1 MTWVH
6 LLSPK
11 IRILLNAPKAE
22 ETSPSKIAGFLL
34 LGVAVWVG
42 LYFGA
47 EWFLAKCL
55 AVEPIGELLVDKLID
70 MALLVIFS
78 ILVFSN
84 VITAFSTFYLADDLR
99 LLMTKP
105 LPRDGLY
112 TARLIETCAI
122 SGWMPLLFGLPIF
135 VAAGVLFGAGVSYY
149 LILAAVLVGMTI
161 IPAAIAVLLT
171 LLFTN
176 ILPAQRTREVF
187 LFLGVLLCVG
197 VFILIRALNPEQ
209 LFNPDQF
216 ANTMELFASLQ
227 APRSQ
232 WLPSTWAWNLLS
244 PALRGDEIPWVH
256 MAGLYATAA
265 AFFFSGA
272 WAFRRW
278 HFSGY
283 SKSLEGRHAGSG
295 IERAVGF
302 LRRRSVSGPELARRS
317 LARLSAGRGSLDI
330 LREMVAKDRR
340 VFIRDTSQW
349 SQIILLLALVVI
361 YLLNFRYFRTMGE
374 GGIIGP
380 LGLYMLNIGLCG
392 FVVSAMAVRFL
403 FPAVSLEGRSF
414 WLIKAAP
421 ITMKRFLAAKWLGGG
436 MPLIVVAELLTL
448 GSNWMLGSPL
458 SLTVAG
464 AVVMLSLS
472 LGLSGLAV
480 GLGAIYPRFNVNN
493 AAKVAAGFG
502 GVLYMFLGLALL
514 VGVIA
519 LSFGPSWA
527 LLHLAQGGHTGMGQ
541 DGQIA
546 AIACTAALVVIPPAV
561 GICTVLL
568 GARALE
574 RR

>member
-1 MTWVH
+1 MTVAH
-6 LLSPK
+6 LLWPK
-11 IRILLNAPKAE
+11 LRILLNAPKAE
-22 ETSPSKIAGFLL
+22 ETSPSKIAAFLI
-34 LGVAVWVG
+34 LGVGVWVG

-84 VITAFSTFYLADDLR
+84 VITAFSTFYLAEDLR

-105 LPRDGLY
+105 LPHDGLY
-112 TARLIETCAI
+112 AARLIETGVI
-122 SGWMPLLFGLPIF
+122 SGWMPLVFALPIF
-135 VAAGVLFGAGVSYY
+135 VAAGVLFGAGPTYY
-149 LILAAVLVGMTI
+149 VTLVAVLVGMTI
-161 IPAAIAVLLT
+161 IPAALAVLLT
-171 LLFTN
+171 LIFTN
-176 ILPAQRTREVF
+176 LLPAQRTREVF

-227 APRSQ
+227 APRSA

-244 PALRGDEIPWVH
+244 PSLRGDDVPWIH
-256 MAGLYATAA
+256 LGGLYATAA
-265 AFFFSGA
+265 AFFFAGA

-302 LRRRSVSGPELARRS
+302 LRRRQASGPELARRTLGR
-317 LARLSAGRGSLDI
+317 LAAGKGRLDI
-330 LREMVAKDRR
+330 LSEMIAKDRR

-349 SQIILLLALVVI
+349 SQIVLLLALVVI

-403 FPAVSLEGRSF
+403 FPAVSLEGPSF

-421 ITMKRFLAAKWLGGG
+421 ITMRRFLSAKWLGGG
-436 MPLIVVAELLTL
+436 VPLLVVAELLTL
-448 GSNWMLGSPL
+448 GSNAMLGTPVA
-458 SLTVAG
+458 LTVAG
-464 AVVMLSLS
+464 AVVMLSLCA
-472 LGLSGLAV
+472 GLSGLAV
-480 GLGAIYPRFNVNN
+480 GLGALYPRFHVNN

-514 VGVIA
+514 VAVIA
-519 LSFGPSWA
+519 LSFAPSWA
-527 LLHLAQGGHTGMGQ
+527 LMHLAVGGHTGMGER
-541 DGQIA
+541 GRWA
-546 AIACTAALVVIPPAV
+546 AIACATALVVLPPAI
-561 GICTVLL
+561 GTATMLL